1 MDTGKSIILEA
12 RGMTRHF
19 PGRDAP
25 AVENLDLSIESGEI
39 YALVGESG
47 CGKTTAF
54 RMISGLMDPDHGT
67 VRIHGREVFG
77 TSGSLSCEERRVGMV
92 FQNAALFPHLNL
104 EKNIM
109 FGLRGRRQRRREEAR
124 HFLRQVGLADLGKA
138 YPHELSGGQQQRVAL
153 ARALAM
159 RPELILLDE
168 PFSNLDIRIKTR
180 VIEQMREI
188 LKEAGTTTL
197 FVTHDMNEAF
207 HLAGRIGV
215 MRAGR
220 LIQEGTPS
228 ELYHSPADGYVADFL
243 GTSNCL
249 KSGDLKEILPGEYG
263 RSDSVIILRPEDFDM
278 RSASPADSNGRI
290 EGSTFLGASREFLVK
305 TESSTLRVKTSSGID
320 LPPGT
325 AVHLSL
331 RQEARD
337 RLADLP

>member
-249 KSGDLKEILPGEYG
+249 KSGDLKKFIPGEYG